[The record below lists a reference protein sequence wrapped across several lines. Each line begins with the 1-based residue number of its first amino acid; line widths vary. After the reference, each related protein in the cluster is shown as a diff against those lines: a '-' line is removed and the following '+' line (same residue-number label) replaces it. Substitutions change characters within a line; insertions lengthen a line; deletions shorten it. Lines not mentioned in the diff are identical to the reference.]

1 METSALEDMAQVSQL
16 LEGCRK
22 IGVMLAL
29 DDFGTGYSSL
39 SYLKRLPVDVLKIDQ
54 SFVRDILNDPENLA
68 ILDGILG
75 LAAAFRRKVVAEGV
89 ETVDHGLML
98 LRMGC
103 EQAQGFGIA
112 RPMPAGDFPDWAAAW
127 QPDPRW
133 INVLPASQDERQL
146 LYADVEHRAW
156 IAAIESFLKG
166 ERHLPPRL
174 SLDQCRF
181 SEWMTA
187 KSLAGRGESPE
198 FQALQDLHRQ
208 IHALAEDI
216 VEFRDRDHTTEP
228 LARLDELHSLRDAL
242 LNQLELYR
250 RS

>member
-1 METSALEDMAQVSQL
+1 
-16 LEGCRK
+16 
-22 IGVMLAL
+22 
-29 DDFGTGYSSL
+29 
-39 SYLKRLPVDVLKIDQ
+39 
-54 SFVRDILNDPENLA
+54 
-68 ILDGILG
+68 
-75 LAAAFRRKVVAEGV
+75 
-89 ETVDHGLML
+89 
-98 LRMGC
+98 
-103 EQAQGFGIA
+103 
-112 RPMPAGDFPDWAAAW
+112 
-127 QPDPRW
+127 
-133 INVLPASQDERQL
+133 VLPASQDERQL

-187 KSLAGRGESPE
+187 KSLAGRGESPK

-216 VEFRDRDHTTEP
+216 VKFRNRDMNLEP